1 MTLRSKR
8 IASGLCIDCGKLRG
22 TDGTST
28 RCADDARKVN
38 RKQATRIA
46 RLRRRRKKHNQCTEC
61 GEQLR
66 GKGTLCPV
74 HLHLQLQADRRY
86 RRKQSLTP

>member
-1 MTLRSKR
+1 MTIRRQR
-8 IASGLCIDCGKLRG
+8 IASGLCIDCGKSRG
-22 TDGTST
+22 TEGTAT
-28 RCADDARKVN
+28 RCAEDARKLN
-38 RKQATRIA
+38 QKQAARIA

-61 GEQLR
+61 GEQLK

-86 RRKQSLTP
+86 RRRQAAPP